1 MKYDNALSLSFSEV
15 RSVVSRHAPSGPR
28 FLHIMTVSPVKRV
41 GASVSLPHSS
51 AWAGEGGNPPTMKK
65 GRRIVVAIV
74 NEREAPRRSARESEA
89 TSVRSS
95 TTSNLSLNVVVGFD
109 ADIGGVGGGS
119 DVADTIFLC
128 ILLLAEEN
136 AVTLVAP
143 PPPQMKMARNSKK
156 EMGIMVNGQKSMKS
170 EE

>member
-1 MKYDNALSLSFSEV
+1 M
-15 RSVVSRHAPSGPR
+15 
-28 FLHIMTVSPVKRV
+28 KRV

-51 AWAGEGGNPPTMKK
+51 AWAGEGGNPPTMRK
-65 GRRIVVAIV
+65 GRTRVVTMV
-74 NEREAPRRSARESEA
+74 NEREAPRSARESVANEL
-89 TSVRSS
+89 TSVLSS
-95 TTSNLSLNVVVGFD
+95 TTLNLSPNVVVGFD

-143 PPPQMKMARNSKK
+143 PPPPQMKMARNSKK
-156 EMGIMVNGQKSMKS
+156 EMGIMVNGQK
-170 EE
+170 

>member
-1 MKYDNALSLSFSEV
+1 
-15 RSVVSRHAPSGPR
+15 
-28 FLHIMTVSPVKRV
+28 
-41 GASVSLPHSS
+41 
-51 AWAGEGGNPPTMKK
+51 
-65 GRRIVVAIV
+65 
-74 NEREAPRRSARESEA
+74 
-89 TSVRSS
+89 VRSS

-156 EMGIMVNGQKSMKS
+156 ETRACFIFTVMVDVDGQRRSRG
-170 EE
+170 E